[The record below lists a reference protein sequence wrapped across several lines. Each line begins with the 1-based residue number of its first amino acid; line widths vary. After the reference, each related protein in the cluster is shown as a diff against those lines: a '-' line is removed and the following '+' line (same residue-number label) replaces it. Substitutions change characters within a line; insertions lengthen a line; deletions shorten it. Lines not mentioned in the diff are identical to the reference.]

1 MRSLKRSRYYL
12 FLLSALLLICSS
24 FGSSGSAG
32 HSRLTA
38 LPELNRYRFNIHP
51 DPAITFDTSSATLR
65 FLRAGNLILLKAKAD
80 TTEGYFIL
88 DTGAPYLILNMTYF
102 RDYPSIS
109 FSEDGE
115 QGGITGSVTA
125 YAPTKLEKFSLG
137 PFHYHNIHADRINL
151 GHIES
156 VKGVKILGLLGLQL
170 FKKFEMIIDY
180 ETNTIYLHLISKKE
194 AKTYKNEMLKDA
206 TSHYVLPFV
215 IQEHKMMVKATFGTK
230 SLTFI
235 IDTGAESNVI
245 DSRLPNSI
253 LEAITVSRRVTL
265 RGNGGARVDA
275 LYGDISDLK
284 IGDIPLGKLP
294 VLVTNLEKMCSAYNT
309 NCLDGMFGFDF
320 LSQHKIGF
328 NFVNRKMYIWK

>member
-1 MRSLKRSRYYL
+1 MRLKRRCKYYL
-12 FLLSALLLICSS
+12 FLIVALIL
-24 FGSSGSAG
+24 GSSYGTPTEVPDSHA
-32 HSRLTA
+32 RD
-38 LPELNRYRFNIHP
+38 LPLPANLRFNSYP
-51 DPAITFDTSSATLR
+51 DPAISFDSSTAALR
-65 FLRAGNLILLKAKAD
+65 FFRAGNLILLKAKAD

-115 QGGITGSVTA
+115 QGGITGAVTA

-156 VKGVKILGLLGLQL
+156 VKGVKIFGLLGLQL

-194 AKTYKNEMLKDA
+194 AKTYKSEMLKDA
-206 TSHYVLPFV
+206 TSHYILPFV

-265 RGNGGARVDA
+265 RGNGGAGVEA

-309 NCLDGMFGFDF
+309 SCLDGMLGFDF

>member
-1 MRSLKRSRYYL
+1 MRLERRSKYYL
-12 FLLSALLLICSS
+12 FLIVALILGSS
-24 FGSSGSAG
+24 FGIP
-32 HSRLTA
+32 TA
-38 LPELNRYRFNIHP
+38 VPDARARDLSLPANFRFNTYP
-51 DPAITFDTSSATLR
+51 DPPITFDSSTAALR
-65 FLRAGNLILLKAKAD
+65 FFRAGNLILLKAKAD

-115 QGGITGSVTA
+115 QGGITGAVTA

-156 VKGVKILGLLGLQL
+156 VKGVKIFGLLGLQL

-194 AKTYKNEMLKDA
+194 AKTYKSEMLKDA

-265 RGNGGARVDA
+265 RGNGGAGVEA

-309 NCLDGMFGFDF
+309 SCLDGMLGFDF